1 MDEFLARLSNPI
13 LDRIIHLI
21 PADEPVYLVGGAI
34 RDTLLLRPVFDLDFV
49 IPGNAIKLTRKIA
62 DALGAAYFP
71 LDTQRNMARMILKTD
86 EQLDGPRSKLRR
98 IDFSSFQGADLISD
112 LRGRD
117 FTMNSMAVEIH
128 QLQTLIDPLGGAG
141 DLANKRLRACS
152 QESIFDD
159 PIRILRAVR
168 FSVELELSIQP
179 ETQLLIR
186 QAVEYLSVE
195 SVERLRDELFR
206 ILSQSHP
213 SSSIRILDNL
223 GALEY
228 VLPEI
233 NILKN
238 IQQSP
243 PHIMDVWEHTLDILV
258 RLENLLGVLA
268 PEFNPEKADNLTMG
282 TAVLYLGRYRNQ
294 LKEHLSNTLN
304 PDRPHR
310 GLLFLAGL
318 YHDVGKLRTQAVDEK
333 GKIHFL
339 EHESIGSKLV
349 QKRGKALKLSNQEI
363 ERLVTIVNHHMRPS
377 LLSHAQELPSRKAI
391 YRFFLE
397 TGAAGVDICL
407 LSLADI
413 LATYGSTLPQDRWTR
428 HLEVVQMLLKAWWED
443 RSESIF
449 PRLLINGDDL
459 MEELSISPG
468 PLVGNL
474 LDAIREAQI
483 GGDIHTR
490 QEALNLAKNLS
501 LEN

>member
-1 MDEFLARLSNPI
+1 
-13 LDRIIHLI
+13 
-21 PADEPVYLVGGAI
+21 
-34 RDTLLLRPVFDLDFV
+34 
-49 IPGNAIKLTRKIA
+49 
-62 DALGAAYFP
+62 
-71 LDTQRNMARMILKTD
+71 
-86 EQLDGPRSKLRR
+86 
-98 IDFSSFQGADLISD
+98 
-112 LRGRD
+112 
-117 FTMNSMAVEIH
+117 
-128 QLQTLIDPLGGAG
+128 
-141 DLANKRLRACS
+141 
-152 QESIFDD
+152 
-159 PIRILRAVR
+159 
-168 FSVELELSIQP
+168 
-179 ETQLLIR
+179 
-186 QAVEYLSVE
+186 
-195 SVERLRDELFR
+195 
-206 ILSQSHP
+206 
-213 SSSIRILDNL
+213 
-223 GALEY
+223 
-228 VLPEI
+228 
-233 NILKN
+233 
-238 IQQSP
+238 
-243 PHIMDVWEHTLDILV
+243 MDVWEHTLDILV

-339 EHESIGSKLV
+339 EHELIGSKLV